1 MMSHQYMWHPISLSI
16 TDATRQHGH
25 EPRGVRV
32 VRLDKAAQR
41 YGTSIGQRTTPN
53 GSIMVQ

>member
-1 MMSHQYMWHPISLSI
+1 MWHPISLSI
-16 TDATRQHGH
+16 TEQPGSVVINRD
-25 EPRGVRV
+25 VRV

-53 GSIMVQ
+53 GSIIVQ